1 MKSTKKAGVQIN
13 GIQPITDCNHLIDL
27 PSTEDIFS
35 SKDGIFSKNN
45 QPKGEIKLLS
55 KFFPKNGLYNLL

>member
-1 MKSTKKAGVQIN
+1 MKSTQKPGVTSN
-13 GIQPITDCNHLIDL
+13 QPITDCNHLIDL
-27 PSTEDIFS
+27 PSAENPFPN
-35 SKDGIFSKNN
+35 KDGIFSKNN